1 MILPLRAVWIG
12 VSLCCAVMLR
22 PVAPELR
29 AQGGTQRVVAI
40 ADIHGAEENFVS
52 ILQAA
57 GLIDQQRKWS
67 GGRSRFVQTG
77 DFTDRGAPVRNVMD
91 LLMRLE
97 DEARR
102 AGGRVEVLFGNHEGM
117 NILRDVRDVSP
128 NAYQAFADQDSESR
142 RNKAFMAH
150 ATIARRFGEEL
161 NRNDW
166 LRTHPAGYVEYIE
179 AMGPRGRYGR
189 WLRSRKVVTK
199 VDDSLFMHAGISP
212 QSNATVDD
220 VNRLVER
227 EIRMFDDAVAAL
239 QQAGLIAPSFT
250 LQEIVAVLSAE
261 LNRIAALLR
270 EKKELDPEITQ
281 DYVARLQRVITID
294 KWALLAADGPLW
306 FRGYATLGED
316 AQPQIEA
323 LLNRL
328 GAARFVVGHTP
339 QIPGRISTR
348 FGNRIFLID
357 TGMLTSYFKG
367 GRPSALEIADGK
379 ITAIYP
385 DERTP
390 ISTD

>member
-1 MILPLRAVWIG
+1 MHPLRVASIV
-12 VSLCCAVMLR
+12 VSLSCAVLLR
-22 PVAPELR
+22 PGAPAIH
-29 AQGGTQRVVAI
+29 AQAGAQRVVAI
-40 ADIHGAEENFVS
+40 ADIHGAEDNFVA

-57 GLIDQQRKWS
+57 RLIDQQRKWI
-67 GGRSRFVQTG
+67 GGRTRLVQTG

-102 AGGRVEVLFGNHEGM
+102 AGGRVEVLLGNHEGM

-128 NAYQAFADQDSESR
+128 DAFRAFTDGDSESR

-166 LRTHPAGYVEYIE
+166 LRSHPPGYVEYIE
-179 AMGPRGRYGR
+179 AMGPGGRYGR
-189 WLRSRKVVTK
+189 WLRARKVVTK

-220 VNRLVER
+220 VNRMVER
-227 EIRMFDDAVAAL
+227 EIRVFDEAVATL
-239 QQAGLIAPSFT
+239 QEARLIAPSFT
-250 LQEIVAVLSAE
+250 LQEVISALSGE
-261 LNRIAALLR
+261 LNRIAALIK

-281 DYVARLQRVITID
+281 DYIGRLQRVITID
-294 KWALLAADGPLW
+294 KWGLLAADGPLW
-306 FRGYATLGED
+306 FRGYATLGDD
-316 AQPQIEA
+316 AQPQIDA
-323 LLNRL
+323 LLKRL
-328 GAARFVVGHTP
+328 SAARFVVGHTP
-339 QIPGRISTR
+339 QIPGRISAR
-348 FGNRIFLID
+348 FQNKIFLID
-357 TGMLTSYFKG
+357 TGMLTSHFKG
-367 GRPSALEIADGK
+367 GRPSALEIAGGK

-390 ISTD
+390 LVE